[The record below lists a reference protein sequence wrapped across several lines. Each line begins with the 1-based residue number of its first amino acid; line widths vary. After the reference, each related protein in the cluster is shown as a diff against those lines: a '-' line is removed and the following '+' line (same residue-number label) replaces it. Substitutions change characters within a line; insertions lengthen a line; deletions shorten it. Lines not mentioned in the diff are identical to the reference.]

1 MKIRNVVIAGT
12 LLISLLAV
20 NTGLAQDEQRSPL
33 GRQVPCPHP
42 TKLVIKGHN
51 PASVLAGE
59 VPAASLASYTG
70 SVFNQTQI
78 NKNFGYTFTFPVCPK
93 ECCLWTTAYLTVT
106 FKALQGGPANSSTSA
121 NDDVTI
127 YVNGVAVVS
136 QRIWSGAVTTNQ
148 TKTTVFAIPG
158 SALSHGHVTLAVED
172 DTAVVSAVLTL
183 EGCCL
188 CVP

>member
-1 MKIRNVVIAGT
+1 LEGIMKIRNLVIASS
-12 LLISLLAV
+12 LLIGLLAV
-20 NTGLAQDEQRSPL
+20 NSGFAQDEQRTPL

-59 VPAASLASYTG
+59 APGSYAG
-70 SVFNQTQI
+70 SAFNQISI
-78 NKNFGYTFTFPVCPK
+78 NKNFGYTFSFPVCPK

-127 YVNGVAVVS
+127 YVKGTAVVS
-136 QRIWSGAVTTNQ
+136 TRIWSGAVLTGATR
-148 TKTTVFAIPG
+148 TAVYAIPA
-158 SALSHGHVTLAVED
+158 SYLSHGYVTLAVED
-172 DTAVVSAVLTL
+172 DTAVLSAVLTL